1 MKVILLQDIKGTG
14 KKDQIINVSDG
25 FAKNYLFVK
34 NLAIEANT
42 ENLNKLKAKQDKQQ
56 KEKEEE
62 LANAKQL
69 AGEIQKLTVKITVKA
84 GDNGKIFGGI
94 TSSQISEKLEEQHKI
109 KIDKKKISLSEPI
122 KTVGR
127 TLVDVKLYE
136 GVTTK
141 LAVYVVSE

>member
-14 KKDQIINVSDG
+14 KKDEIINASDG

-34 NLAIEANT
+34 KLAIEANA
-42 ENLNKLKAKQDKQQ
+42 ENLAKLNAKKAKEKR
-56 KEKEEE
+56 EKEAEIE
-62 LANAKQL
+62 LARKL
-69 AGEIQKLTVKITVKA
+69 ADELQKLTVKITVKA
-84 GDNGKIFGGI
+84 GENGKIFGGI
-94 TSSQISEKLEEQHKI
+94 TSGQISEKLEEQHKV
-109 KIDKKKISLSEPI
+109 KIDKKKINVNEPI

-136 GVTTK
+136 GVNTK